1 VQITKNKNLR
11 HPSNITRI
19 IAQKMSPFNAKYDF
33 VTTEILRIRLTCI
46 SDDFDENE
54 RNLLQIKENV
64 TLLGNAGL
72 DLASSPMLHS
82 QMLEFYFVK
91 QFFVCE

>member
-1 VQITKNKNLR
+1 
-11 HPSNITRI
+11 
-19 IAQKMSPFNAKYDF
+19 MSPFNAKYDF
-33 VTTEILRIRLTCI
+33 VTTEILRIRLI